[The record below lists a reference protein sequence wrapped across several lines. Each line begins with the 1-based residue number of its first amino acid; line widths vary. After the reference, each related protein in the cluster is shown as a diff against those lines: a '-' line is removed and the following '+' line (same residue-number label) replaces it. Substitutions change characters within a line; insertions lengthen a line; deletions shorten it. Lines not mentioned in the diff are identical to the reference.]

1 MAAPPPMGGFVTP
14 MTPQM
19 ASNMNM
25 AGKHGN
31 EGPAEDEPSN
41 KKLRNEDSLI
51 PEAVFLARN
60 AVSYAIC
67 IKLHCYLKFY
77 FFNRAQ
83 LILKLL
89 FRWLL
94 RNRNGSLTV
103 KH

>member
-1 MAAPPPMGGFVTP
+1 MAAPPPMAGFVTP

-25 AGKHGN
+25 GVKHGN

-60 AVSYAIC
+60 PVSYE
-67 IKLHCYLKFY
+67 KF
-77 FFNRAQ
+77 
-83 LILKLL
+83 
-89 FRWLL
+89 
-94 RNRNGSLTV
+94 
-103 KH
+103 